1 MPPDARIEISTD
13 AGRLDI
19 DMIHGYLTT
28 SYWGAGRTRE
38 SVERSLRHSL
48 CFGAYRDGRQIGFG
62 RVITDHTSFG
72 WVADVFV
79 LPEFQRQGVGKTLM
93 RAMIEHP
100 ELQGTTLMLRTRDAH
115 GLYRQYGFE
124 EMPRPEESM
133 WRLRRKEPS

>member
-1 MPPDARIEISTD
+1 MPPEAHIEISTD
-13 AGRLDI
+13 IARLDI

-28 SYWGAGRTRE
+28 SYWGTGRTRE